1 MNGLHLLALLAGIY
15 LMIFVVEPVA
25 VPNRLLSQH
34 YFGVPWIPERSTYPL
49 QYNPTLEVI
58 SASAQTHTDVIDL
71 KRKDFETS
79 YEKRNSNT
87 SHYHMDTISPS
98 YPFLLSNYS
107 EKPLSLQA
115 AHTKH
120 KVAQTRGNKTS
131 TYHWHRWSSKPI
143 LNQRS
148 RVIGYNG
155 TVRNLQHSRNDQ
167 ISRSSPEMKTTGS
180 VKSIDISEV
189 LH

>member
-34 YFGVPWIPERSTYPL
+34 YFGVPWIPERRTNPL
-49 QYNPTLEVI
+49 QYHPTLEVI
-58 SASAQTHTDVIDL
+58 AASKQFPTDLSDL
-71 KRKDFETS
+71 KRKDIES
-79 YEKRNSNT
+79 SHDNRISNIYLR
-87 SHYHMDTISPS
+87 HNDTISPS

-115 AHTKH
+115 AHTKR
-120 KVAQTRGNKTS
+120 KVTPTTGNKSS
-131 TYHWHRWSSKPI
+131 TYHWHRWSS
-143 LNQRS
+143 NSSQRS
-148 RVIGYNG
+148 IHKGYKG
-155 TVRNLQHSRNDQ
+155 TVRWSTQHSGNDQ
-167 ISRSSPEMKTTGS
+167 ISKSEAKMKTMGS
-180 VKSIDISEV
+180 VKPIAISEI